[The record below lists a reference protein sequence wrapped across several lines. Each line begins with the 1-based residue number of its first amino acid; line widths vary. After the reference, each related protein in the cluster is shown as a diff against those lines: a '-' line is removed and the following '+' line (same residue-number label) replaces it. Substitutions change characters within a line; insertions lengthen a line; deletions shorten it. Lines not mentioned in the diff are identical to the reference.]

1 MADVMR
7 EIVEDV
13 TWNELLPGDL
23 IMGVEGHVFETLI
36 VVAVVPG
43 KSCTFFQTFSA
54 RAPELSEIERW
65 RMGKLVKRD
74 FGWQRVFRPS
84 S

>member
-1 MADVMR
+1 MR

-54 RAPELSEIERW
+54 RAPELSEIERL
-65 RMGKLVKRD
+65 RMGKLVKKY
-74 FGWQRVFRPS
+74 FGWQRVFRPNP
-84 S
+84 